1 MRGVLGSLAFRIG
14 AAFFLGLILLQIVIA
29 AAVIWPDG
37 RPAIFR
43 LVSPREAAAIARA
56 LESASGE
63 QRDLLITALNTGSL
77 IVHLEQSSADAKA
90 LPENHAAP
98 YLTRLYRSY
107 ATELEGRDFRVEGR
121 GDRVMQERGY
131 AAAGPPG
138 AVRLLV
144 RLHTGGVLVIERAPM
159 LLQRLVA
166 RFAIISAAA
175 TVILLLVLLY
185 CIRAVALP
193 ARRLAQATRDLAVDI
208 NTPDLPVTGATEIGM
223 LAVAFNDM
231 KHRIRGLMNERTRVL
246 AAIAH
251 DCRTYLT
258 RLRLR
263 ADFIDDPEQRAR
275 AIRDLDDMS
284 LLLDD
289 TLVFA
294 RETTAADE
302 RPPERCDV
310 VAELGSLTR
319 IRQEIG
325 EPVTLE
331 KPTVEHLEAQCAP
344 LALRRMLA
352 NLTDNALRY
361 GKIAELSVLK
371 QGNMIQLSVADR
383 GPGIPIDALERILKP
398 FERLEPSRSRQTGG
412 AGLGLAIVSA
422 LAKSQGGDLRIENR
436 SEGGLCA
443 ILSLQAAI

>member
-1 MRGVLGSLAFRIG
+1 M
-14 AAFFLGLILLQIVIA
+14 
-29 AAVIWPDG
+29 
-37 RPAIFR
+37 
-43 LVSPREAAAIARA
+43 ARA
-56 LESASGE
+56 LEAASGQ
-63 QRDLLITALNTGSL
+63 QRDLLVAALNIGSL
-77 IVHLEQSSADAKA
+77 IVHLETPSPDTKPLA
-90 LPENHAAP
+90 ENEAAP
-98 YLTRLYRSY
+98 YLTRLYNNY
-107 ATELEGRDFRVEGR
+107 AAELEGRDFRVEGR
-121 GDRVMQERGY
+121 GDQAMQERGY
-131 AAAGPPG
+131 AAAGRPG

-144 RLHTGGVLVIERAPM
+144 RLHTGDLLVVERAPM

-166 RFAIISAAA
+166 RFAIIGGAA

-185 CIRAVALP
+185 CIRAVVLP
-193 ARRLAQATRDLAVDI
+193 ARHLAQATRDLAVDI
-208 NTPDLPVTGATEIGM
+208 NTPDLPATGATEIGQ
-223 LAVAFNDM
+223 LAVAFNNM
-231 KHRIRGLMNERTRVL
+231 KHTIRGLMNERTRML

-263 ADFIDDPEQRAR
+263 VDFIDDPQQHAR

-294 RETTAADE
+294 RETTAAGD

-310 VAELGSLTR
+310 VAELASLTR

-331 KPTVEHLEAQCAP
+331 TPTAERLDARCAP

-361 GKIAELSVLK
+361 GKTAELGALRE
-371 QGNMIQLSVADR
+371 GNTIRLSIADR
-383 GPGIPIDALERILKP
+383 GPGIPGDELERILKP

-422 LAKSQGGDLRIENR
+422 LAKSQGGELKIENR

-443 ILSLQAAI
+443 ILSLPAAD